1 MHSNKSRVMK
11 SYEKFYLEGCLS
23 SCLWFEKMVEGLVDI
38 QKLPTFVTVV
48 VG

>member
-1 MHSNKSRVMK
+1 MHSNKSRVVK
-11 SYEKFYLEGCLS
+11 SYEKTRIKGCLS
-23 SCLWFEKMVEGLVDI
+23 SCLWFKKMGEGLVDI